1 MCLAIPGQIVRIHP
15 ERPDVATVDVEGVQR
30 EISLGLLTEAEALGP
45 GDWVLV
51 YAGCALSK
59 IDEAQARDAL
69 AFFQELQDA
78 YDEALSAS

>member
-1 MCLAIPGQIVRIHP
+1 MCLAIPGQIVKLHP
-15 ERPDVATVDVEGVQR
+15 ERPGVATVDVEGVQR
-30 EISLGLLTEAEALGP
+30 EIGLGLLSDEESVVP

-51 YAGCALSK
+51 YAGTALSK

-69 AFFQELQDA
+69 AFFQEMKDA